1 MKIVHYPHP
10 SLRHPGKPLT
20 AIDNKVRKAAEEMLN
35 LMYEA
40 KGLGLAAPQVALPY
54 QMFVM
59 NTKADPEQRE
69 LEKIIINPVIVE
81 RKGSIEGDEGCLS
94 FPELFQKVRR
104 AKHVKVIAYDLEGQ
118 QVEIL
123 PADDLESRVLQHE
136 WDHLQGTL
144 YIDKFG
150 PLAKLSARTMLKAL
164 ERAYKRA
171 QEKGEIPSDE
181 EIEKSLK
188 ELESQA

>member
-10 SLRHPGKPLT
+10 SLRHAGKPLT

-104 AKHVKVIAYDLEGQ
+104 AKHVKVVAYNLEGQ

-123 PADDLESRVLQHE
+123 PTDDLESRVLQHE
-136 WDHLQGTL
+136 WDHLQGVL

-164 ERAYKRA
+164 ERAHKRA
-171 QEKGEIPSDE
+171 QEKGEIPSDA

-188 ELESQA
+188 ELEDQA

>member
-10 SLRHPGKPLT
+10 SLRHAGKPLT

-59 NTKADPEQRE
+59 NIKADPEQRE

-81 RKGSIEGDEGCLS
+81 RKGTVEGDEGCLS
-94 FPELFQKVRR
+94 FPELYQNVRR
-104 AKHVKVIAYDLEGQ
+104 AKHVKIVAYNIEGQ
-118 QVEIL
+118 QVEIS
-123 PADDLESRVLQHE
+123 PTDDLESRVLQHE
-136 WDHLQGTL
+136 WDHLQGIL

-150 PLAKLSARTMLKAL
+150 PLAKLSSRTMLKAL
-164 ERAYKRA
+164 ERAFKRA
-171 QEKGEIPSDE
+171 QEKGEIPSNAD
-181 EIEKSLK
+181 IEKSLK
-188 ELESQA
+188 ELEDQA

>member
-104 AKHVKVIAYDLEGQ
+104 AKHVKVVAYNLEGQ
-118 QVEIL
+118 QVEVL